1 MTCELAHQDASYV
14 LGALSPA
21 ERSDYQRHL
30 AGCEECATSV
40 RMLAGMPGLLGRV
53 SEDVLEI
60 APGGDDPVPS
70 TLLPALVE
78 EVRRQGKRRTWL
90 VTGLAAAAA
99 VAVIAG
105 SVVIGDALLG
115 DRSATPAAPV
125 PSAATTTA
133 PATPMYPVRPLPVTA
148 EVSLTSVAWGT
159 RLDLTCTYEEPSD
172 GGTAKT
178 WRYALVVQTEDGE
191 TEHIATWVA
200 KPGRTFEITGATASP
215 KSEIAGV
222 EVQTPDGETLLR
234 LHT

>member
-1 MTCELAHQDASYV
+1 VTCELAHQDASYV
-14 LGALSPA
+14 LGALSPG
-21 ERSDYQRHL
+21 ERADYQRHL

-40 RMLAGMPGLLGRV
+40 RMLAGMPGLLARV
-53 SEDVLEI
+53 PEDVLEI
-60 APGGDDPVPS
+60 ARADDPVPS
-70 TLLPALVE
+70 TLLPALVA
-78 EVRRQGKRRTWL
+78 EVRRRERRRTWM

-105 SVVIGDALLG
+105 SVAIGNTLLG
-115 DRSATPAAPV
+115 DESATPAAPV
-125 PSAATTTA
+125 PSAAPTTA

-159 RLDLTCTYEEPSD
+159 RLDLTCTYDEPSD
-172 GGTAKT
+172 GGKARS
-178 WRYALVVQTEDGE
+178 WRYALVVQTKDGG

-200 KPGRTFEITGATASP
+200 RPGRTFEITGATASP